1 MSNPLVAETKDS
13 TTAYSGVSLLE
24 SAADLKSAIESGDWA
39 SVAMGAVGT
48 ALDALSMAMDPFG
61 AILAAGVG
69 WLIEHVGPLKEALN
83 GLTGNAD
90 EIAAQSETWKN
101 VATELGSI
109 GQDLTGM
116 VKTDVS
122 SWTGTAGDAYRQ
134 RAQDTVVLLETAQK
148 GCEGASSGVKT
159 AGEVVAAVRALVRD
173 IIAELVGHLI
183 SWALQVIFTLGIGM
197 TWVVPQVIT
206 AVAKTAS
213 KIADLTKR
221 LVKALQALI
230 PLLKRAGDLFSDA
243 AKALKN
249 IKPGKSAPPP
259 KHADING
266 NPKGLDGPN
275 GKGGPE
281 APPPKTDPPQKG
293 DGTTTSGAKGDDTTP
308 SGAKADPPPK
318 SDPPPKNDPPP
329 ASRGLDDPPGDSTT
343 SAGAKGSGGSKG
355 PDRNTSQT
363 KEPGCKE
370 GSGDPIDVQTGDVL
384 VTENDLVVPGPL
396 GRLIVRNH
404 VSSYRAGRWFG
415 PSWASLVDERLTV
428 ANGTVTYYSADAM
441 VLRFPVPA
449 PGAAVT
455 APHGPLRR
463 LYGQGAAYVLEDPAR
478 GTLRRFA
485 AAEGTRDLFLLKE
498 IRSESGGYVELE
510 HDADG
515 APALLTHSGGARIA
529 FDVAG
534 GRIRAVR
541 ALSEAADVLV
551 ARYDYDAHGHLGL
564 RANSSPRPARYT
576 HDAEGRITGWTDH
589 VGAWYRY
596 VYDRHGRCVRGVGDQ
611 GYLDSTLAYADR
623 RTTVTDSFGR
633 QTVYEFDEDGN
644 TIALTDRLGGVTRRE
659 WGPRDVLL
667 SRTDPLGRRTEFEH
681 DPHGRLVSVL
691 RADGS
696 RVLIAE
702 RSDTELVIEV
712 ADGDRVFRRRYA
724 APNLPDPYADPLGVT
739 ADQHLE
745 HTGSAPDVAEQP
757 RVEADLF
764 GRPRAVESSG
774 GRTAYAWTVEG
785 SLREV
790 LAVDGTRRQ
799 WTFDGQSEETSFTDE
814 LGRVARTE
822 NGPMGTLVATVDA
835 TGARTTHHYDTELRL
850 VAVTNPAGQT
860 WHYTY
865 DAEDRLLSQ
874 TDFAGRVTR
883 CEYDAAG
890 QRVRLT
896 GPAGETVESRYDP
909 LGNLTE
915 RISPAGTETYR
926 YDPVGRLVRA
936 TGPDGVLELTHDG
949 EGRVTRQTTTAG
961 TTTFDYRHGAKTRR
975 TPSGVDVHWGQSGDG
990 AELVRIA
997 GTELTLRQDAAGRTV
1012 GLAAGPN
1019 PLLRQEFDAVGRL
1032 AAQHTPAGVT
1042 RYHRRPD
1049 GSIAAREDPAGGVRY
1064 EFDNA
1069 GRVTAALH
1077 HGGAE
1082 RYAYDVLGNLISSSP
1097 GTGPEAG
1104 PRRYPGGV
1112 LAAAGAVRYEHD
1124 AQGRLVQRTLPAPDG
1139 TPLTWTFGWDAR
1151 DHLVAVRTP
1160 DGTRWRYRYDALDRR
1175 TAKERL
1181 DTAGA
1186 VAERVDFAWD
1196 GTNLVEARHT
1206 AGGVPVETLTWIH
1219 HPDEDRVVAQARTL
1233 PDGRV
1238 EVSAV
1243 VTDEIGTPT
1252 ELIGPEHAA
1261 VSPVRTSL
1269 WGLTPAGARPRTP
1282 LRFPGQYH
1290 DAETGLHFN
1299 VFRYYDP
1306 ANARY
1311 ISPDPLGLTP
1321 ALNPETYVEDPFL
1334 AADPLGLTRN
1344 SGKVVNYADDPTAF
1358 LDDDATFEAPAPCK
1372 SGSKKR
1378 PNPNPGA
1385 GNGAAGT
1392 GSATKKPRTG
1402 RYDPPLTGDA
1412 NKSHGDSGRTVMEG
1426 GGKSGSGSLDGSGKG
1441 KYPGGTT
1448 PAGNHLTDVN
1458 DLNTTKHANF
1468 DPRLQAELDKL
1479 RNPADKNGYKPDT
1492 DEGYF
1497 IKGHLK
1503 NNDLG
1508 GSGTADNMTTLS
1520 RKANSQM
1527 SGNFENKLKQAD
1539 IRVGQFKDSVNQ
1551 MNDTTLGRK
1560 LNEWG
1565 IDSTPAEFRK
1575 QADDLKVDYSVTAS
1589 DNVKWKDAA
1598 NPAEQGIRDHVKLD
1612 AEYQGLTSDVQK
1624 FIQHNKEDNFL
1635 PEFPPKG
1642 TKLDTVSGAFDP
1654 PIRWGSNRPMPN
1666 LGE

>member
-13 TTAYSGVSLLE
+13 TKAYSGVSLLE

-69 WLIEHVGPLKEALN
+69 WLMEHVGPLKEALN

-101 VATELGSI
+101 IATELGSI
-109 GQDLTGM
+109 GEDLTGM
-116 VKTDVS
+116 VKADTV
-122 SWTGTAGDAYRQ
+122 SWTGNAADTYRQ
-134 RAQDTVVLLETAQK
+134 RADDTVTLLATAQK

-173 IIAELVGHLI
+173 IIAELIGHLI
-183 SWALQVIFTLGIGM
+183 SWALQVVFTLGIGL
-197 TWVVPQVIT
+197 TWVVPQVIN

-213 KIADLTKR
+213 KIADLVKR
-221 LVKALQALI
+221 LVTALKALI

-243 AKALKN
+243 AKALRK

-266 NPKGLDGPN
+266 NPKGLDGPK
-275 GKGGPE
+275 GKGGDSTTPSG
-281 APPPKTDPPQKG
+281 AKGDGDGTHSSGADAPPKTDPPPASKG
-293 DGTTTSGAKGDDTTP
+293 PDDTPKSPDGDPPPSDTPKGGDSTTSSGAKGD
-308 SGAKADPPPK
+308 
-318 SDPPPKNDPPP
+318 
-329 ASRGLDDPPGDSTT
+329 
-343 SAGAKGSGGSKG
+343 GSKG
-355 PDRNTSQT
+355 PDRNTSET
-363 KEPGCKE
+363 KEPVCKE
-370 GSGDPIDVQTGDVL
+370 GSGDPIDVETGDVL
-384 VTENDLVVPGPL
+384 VTESDLVVPGPL
-396 GRLIVRNH
+396 GQLIVRNH

-428 ANGTVTYYSADAM
+428 ADGTVTYHSADAM
-441 VLRFPVPA
+441 ILRFPVPA
-449 PGAAVT
+449 PGRSAT
-455 APHGPLRR
+455 SPHGPLRR
-463 LYGQGAAYVLEDPAR
+463 LHAQGTEYVVENPAR
-478 GTLRRFA
+478 GTLHRFVPA
-485 AAEGTRDLFLLKE
+485 DGDPDLLLLKE
-498 IRSESGGYVELE
+498 IRTEAGGYVELD

-529 FDVAG
+529 FDVDG

-541 ALSEAADVLV
+541 ALSDGGDVLV
-551 ARYDYDAHGHLGL
+551 ARYDYDAHGHLSL
-564 RANSSPRPARYT
+564 RTNSSSRPAQYT
-576 HDAEGRITGWTDH
+576 HDPEGRITGWTNH
-589 VGAWYRY
+589 IGAWYRY
-596 VYDRHGRCVRGVGDQ
+596 VYDQQGRCVRGVGDQ
-611 GYLDSTLAYADR
+611 GFLDASLVYGDR
-623 RTTVTDSFGR
+623 RTSVADSAGR
-633 QTVYEFDEDGN
+633 QTVYEFDENGN
-644 TIALTDRLGGVTRRE
+644 TVALTDRTGGVTRRE

-667 SRTDPLGRRTEFEH
+667 ARTDPLGRRTEFEH
-681 DPHGRLVSVL
+681 DAQGRLVSVL

-702 RSDTELVIEV
+702 RDDTGLVIEV
-712 ADGDRVFRRRYA
+712 ADGDRVFRRRYT
-724 APNLPDPYADPLGVT
+724 APNLPDPYTDPLGVT

-745 HTGSAPDVAEQP
+745 QAADPGTAPDAPEP

-764 GRPRAVESSG
+764 GRPRVIEGAG
-774 GRTAYAWTVEG
+774 GRTTFAWTVEG

-790 LAVDGTRRQ
+790 VATDGTRRQ
-799 WTFDGQSEETSFTDE
+799 WTFDGESEETSRTDE
-814 LGRVARTE
+814 LGRVVRTE
-822 NGPMGTLVATVDA
+822 YGPQGTVTATVDA
-835 TGARTTHHYDTELRL
+835 AGARTTQRYDTELRL
-850 VAVTNPAGQT
+850 VAVTNAAGQT
-860 WHYTY
+860 WHYAY

-874 TDFAGRVTR
+874 TDYAGRVTR

-896 GPAGETVESRYDP
+896 GPAGETVESRYDV

-915 RISPAGTETYR
+915 RTSPAGTETYR

-936 TGPDGVLELTHDG
+936 TGPDGVLELEHDT
-949 EGRVTRQTTTAG
+949 EGRLTRQTTAAG
-961 TTTFDYRHGAKTRR
+961 TTTFDYPHGAKSRR
-975 TPSGVDVHWGQSGDG
+975 TPSGVDVHWGQTADG
-990 AELVRIA
+990 LELLRVA
-997 GTELTLRQDAAGRTV
+997 GTELTLHQDAAGRTL
-1012 GLAAGPN
+1012 GLSAGPN
-1019 PLLRQEFDAVGRL
+1019 PLLRQEFDPAGRL
-1032 AAQHTPAGVT
+1032 AAQHTPAGAT

-1049 GSIAAREDPAGGVRY
+1049 GSVAAREAPAGGVRY

-1077 HGGAE
+1077 PGVAE

-1104 PRRYPGGV
+1104 PRQYAGGV
-1112 LAAAGAVRYEHD
+1112 LAAAGAVRYAYD
-1124 AQGRLVQRTLPAPDG
+1124 AQGRLVRRTLPAPDG
-1139 TPLTWTFGWDAR
+1139 TALTWTFGWDAH
-1151 DHLVAVRTP
+1151 DHLVWVRTP

-1175 TAKERL
+1175 IAKERL
-1181 DTAGA
+1181 DTAGG

-1206 AGGVPVETLTWIH
+1206 AGGALVEALTWIH

-1243 VTDEIGTPT
+1243 ITDEIGTPT
-1252 ELIGPEHAA
+1252 EL
-1261 VSPVRTSL
+1261 VSPDHGTVSPLLTSL
-1269 WGLTPAGARPRTP
+1269 WGLTAAGQRPPTP
-1282 LRFPGQYH
+1282 LRFPGQYF

-1358 LDDDATFEAPAPCK
+1358 LDDDATFESAAPCK
-1372 SGSKKR
+1372 KAAKKR
-1378 PNPNPGA
+1378 PNPNQGA
-1385 GNGAAGT
+1385 GNGASGS

-1402 RYDPPLTGDA
+1402 RYDPPLTGND
-1412 NKSHGDSGRTVMEG
+1412 NVSHGNSGRTVMEG
-1426 GGKSGSGSLDGSGKG
+1426 GGESGGGSLDGSGRG
-1441 KYPGGTT
+1441 SRPGGTT

-1458 DLNTTKHANF
+1458 ELNGTKHANF

-1479 RNPADKNGYKPDT
+1479 KGDGKNGYKPDT

-1503 NNDLG
+1503 NNELG

-1527 SGNFENKLKQAD
+1527 SGNFESKLKQSD
-1539 IRVGQFKDSVNQ
+1539 IQIGQFKDTVNRMGDTELQ
-1551 MNDTTLGRK
+1551 RKMND
-1560 LNEWG
+1560 WG
-1565 IDSTPAEFRK
+1565 ISGKPADFRK
-1575 QADDLKVDYSVTAS
+1575 EAQGLKVDYSVTAS
-1589 DNVKWKDAA
+1589 DNVKWPDAR
-1598 NPAEQGIRDHVKLD
+1598 NPSERGIRDHVTLD
-1612 AEYQGLTSDVQK
+1612 AEYQGLTPNVQK
-1624 FIQHNKEDNFL
+1624 FIQHNKPDNFL
-1635 PEFPPKG
+1635 TEFPPKG

>member
-1 MSNPLVAETKDS
+1 M
-13 TTAYSGVSLLE
+13 
-24 SAADLKSAIESGDWA
+24 
-39 SVAMGAVGT
+39 
-48 ALDALSMAMDPFG
+48 
-61 AILAAGVG
+61 
-69 WLIEHVGPLKEALN
+69 
-83 GLTGNAD
+83 
-90 EIAAQSETWKN
+90 
-101 VATELGSI
+101 
-109 GQDLTGM
+109 
-116 VKTDVS
+116 
-122 SWTGTAGDAYRQ
+122 
-134 RAQDTVVLLETAQK
+134 
-148 GCEGASSGVKT
+148 
-159 AGEVVAAVRALVRD
+159 
-173 IIAELVGHLI
+173 
-183 SWALQVIFTLGIGM
+183 
-197 TWVVPQVIT
+197 
-206 AVAKTAS
+206 
-213 KIADLTKR
+213 
-221 LVKALQALI
+221 
-230 PLLKRAGDLFSDA
+230 
-243 AKALKN
+243 
-249 IKPGKSAPPP
+249 
-259 KHADING
+259 
-266 NPKGLDGPN
+266 
-275 GKGGPE
+275 
-281 APPPKTDPPQKG
+281 
-293 DGTTTSGAKGDDTTP
+293 
-308 SGAKADPPPK
+308 
-318 SDPPPKNDPPP
+318 
-329 ASRGLDDPPGDSTT
+329 
-343 SAGAKGSGGSKG
+343 
-355 PDRNTSQT
+355 
-363 KEPGCKE
+363 
-370 GSGDPIDVQTGDVL
+370 
-384 VTENDLVVPGPL
+384 
-396 GRLIVRNH
+396 
-404 VSSYRAGRWFG
+404 
-415 PSWASLVDERLTV
+415 
-428 ANGTVTYYSADAM
+428 
-441 VLRFPVPA
+441 
-449 PGAAVT
+449 
-455 APHGPLRR
+455 
-463 LYGQGAAYVLEDPAR
+463 
-478 GTLRRFA
+478 
-485 AAEGTRDLFLLKE
+485 
-498 IRSESGGYVELE
+498 
-510 HDADG
+510 
-515 APALLTHSGGARIA
+515 
-529 FDVAG
+529 
-534 GRIRAVR
+534 
-541 ALSEAADVLV
+541 
-551 ARYDYDAHGHLGL
+551 
-564 RANSSPRPARYT
+564 
-576 HDAEGRITGWTDH
+576 
-589 VGAWYRY
+589 
-596 VYDRHGRCVRGVGDQ
+596 RGVGDQ
-611 GYLDSTLAYADR
+611 GFLDTTLSYADR

-633 QTVYEFDEDGN
+633 QTVYEFDENGN
-644 TIALTDRLGGVTRRE
+644 TVALTDRLGGVTRSE

-667 SRTDPLGRRTEFEH
+667 SRTDPLGRRTGFEH
-681 DPHGRLVSVL
+681 DAHGRLVSVL

-696 RVLIAE
+696 RALITE
-702 RSDTELVIEV
+702 RTETELVIEV
-712 ADGDRVFRRRYA
+712 ADGDRVFRRRYT
-724 APNLPDPYADPLGVT
+724 APNLPDPYTDPLGVT

-745 HTGSAPDVAEQP
+745 HAADPGTEPDVAEP

-764 GRPRAVESSG
+764 GRPRAIERAG

-799 WTFDGQSEETSFTDE
+799 WTFDGESAETSRTDE
-814 LGRVARTE
+814 LGRVVRTE
-822 NGPMGTLVATVDA
+822 NGPMGTITATVDA
-835 TGARTTHHYDTELRL
+835 AGARTTHRYDTELRL

-865 DAEDRLLSQ
+865 DAEERLLSQ

-896 GPAGETVESRYDP
+896 GPAGETVESRYDL

-949 EGRVTRQTTTAG
+949 EGRVTRQTTAAG
-961 TTTFDYRHGAKTRR
+961 TTTFDYPHGAKTRR
-975 TPSGVDVHWGQSGDG
+975 TPSGVDVHWGQTADG
-990 AELVRIA
+990 AELLRIA
-997 GTELTLRQDAAGRTV
+997 GTELTLHQDAAGRTL
-1012 GLAAGPN
+1012 GLSAGPN
-1019 PLLRQEFDAVGRL
+1019 PLLRQGFDPAGRL
-1032 AAQHTPAGVT
+1032 AAQHTPAGAT

-1049 GSIAAREDPAGGVRY
+1049 GSIATREDPAGGVRY
-1064 EFDNA
+1064 EFDTA
-1069 GRVTAALH
+1069 GRVTAALR
-1077 HGGAE
+1077 HGAAE

-1104 PRRYPGGV
+1104 PRQYAGGV
-1112 LAAAGAVRYEHD
+1112 LAAAGAVRYVHD

-1139 TPLTWTFGWDAR
+1139 TPLTWTFGWDAH

-1181 DTAGA
+1181 DPAGA

-1206 AGGVPVETLTWIH
+1206 AGGAPVETLTWIH

-1243 VTDEIGTPT
+1243 ITDEVGTPT
-1252 ELIGPEHAA
+1252 ELVGPDHGT

-1269 WGLTPAGARPRTP
+1269 WGLTAAGARPPTP

-1372 SGSKKR
+1372 TGSKKR
-1378 PNPNPGA
+1378 PNPNQGA

-1392 GSATKKPRTG
+1392 GSPTKKPRTG

-1426 GGKSGSGSLDGSGKG
+1426 GGKSGGGSIDGSGKG

-1458 DLNTTKHANF
+1458 DLNATKHANF
-1468 DPRLQAELDKL
+1468 DPRMQAELDKL
-1479 RNPADKNGYKPDT
+1479 RNPNDKNGYKPDT

-1503 NNDLG
+1503 NNELG

-1539 IRVGQFKDSVNQ
+1539 IRVGQFKDSVTKMSDTELQ
-1551 MNDTTLGRK
+1551 RKIDSWGMN
-1560 LNEWG
+1560 
-1565 IDSTPAEFRK
+1565 STPAEFRK
-1575 QADDLKVDYSVTAS
+1575 QANDLKVDYSVTAS

-1612 AEYQGLTSDVQK
+1612 AEYKGLTSDVQK

-1642 TKLDTVSGAFDP
+1642 TKLDTISGAFDP
-1654 PIRWGSNRPMPN
+1654 PIVKGSNRPMPN

>member
-1 MSNPLVAETKDS
+1 
-13 TTAYSGVSLLE
+13 
-24 SAADLKSAIESGDWA
+24 ADL
-39 SVAMGAVGT
+39 V
-48 ALDALSMAMDPFG
+48 
-61 AILAAGVG
+61 
-69 WLIEHVGPLKEALN
+69 
-83 GLTGNAD
+83 
-90 EIAAQSETWKN
+90 
-101 VATELGSI
+101 
-109 GQDLTGM
+109 
-116 VKTDVS
+116 
-122 SWTGTAGDAYRQ
+122 
-134 RAQDTVVLLETAQK
+134 
-148 GCEGASSGVKT
+148 
-159 AGEVVAAVRALVRD
+159 
-173 IIAELVGHLI
+173 
-183 SWALQVIFTLGIGM
+183 
-197 TWVVPQVIT
+197 
-206 AVAKTAS
+206 
-213 KIADLTKR
+213 KR

-243 AKALKN
+243 AKALRN
-249 IKPGKSAPPP
+249 IKPGKAAPPP
-259 KHADING
+259 KHGDING
-266 NPKGLDGPN
+266 NPKGLDGPK
-275 GKGGPE
+275 GKGGDDSTSTTGDHS
-281 APPPKTDPPQKG
+281 PPKNDPPKN
-293 DGTTTSGAKGDDTTP
+293 
-308 SGAKADPPPK
+308 DPPPAK
-318 SDPPPKNDPPP
+318 NDPPKSDPPP
-329 ASRGLDDPPGDSTT
+329 ASRGLDDPPGGDSTK
-343 SAGAKGSGGSKG
+343 SAGAKGSEGSKG
-355 PDRNTSQT
+355 PDRNTSET

-384 VTENDLVVPGPL
+384 VTESDLVVPGPL
-396 GRLIVRNH
+396 GQLIVRNH

-415 PSWASLVDERLTV
+415 PSWASLVDERLAV
-428 ANGTVTYYSADAM
+428 EQGTVTYYSADAM
-441 VLRFPVPA
+441 ILRFPVPA
-449 PGAAVT
+449 PGRTVT
-455 APHGPLRR
+455 SPHGPLRR
-463 LYGQGAAYVLEDPAR
+463 LYAQGAEYVLEDPTR
-478 GTLRRFA
+478 GTLRRFVP
-485 AAEGTRDLFLLKE
+485 AEGNPDLLLLKE
-498 IRSESGGYVELE
+498 IRSESGGYAELD

-529 FDVAG
+529 FDVTG

-541 ALSEAADVLV
+541 ALSDSGDVLV
-551 ARYDYDAHGHLGL
+551 ARYDYDEHGHLAL
-564 RANSSPRPARYT
+564 RANSSPRPAHYT
-576 HDAEGRITGWTDH
+576 HDAEGRITGWTNH

-596 VYDRHGRCVRGVGDQ
+596 VYDQHGRCVRGVGDQ
-611 GYLDSTLAYADR
+611 GFLDTALAYADR
-623 RTTVTDSFGR
+623 RTTVTDSFGK
-633 QTVYEFDEDGN
+633 QTVYEFDENGN
-644 TIALTDRLGGVTRRE
+644 TIARTDRLGGVTRSE

-681 DPHGRLVSVL
+681 DPDGRLVAVL

-696 RVLIAE
+696 RVVIAE
-702 RSDTELVIEV
+702 RGETELVIEV
-712 ADGDRVFRRRYA
+712 TDGDRVFRRRYA
-724 APNLPDPYADPLGVT
+724 APNLPDPYTDPLGVA

-745 HTGSAPDVAEQP
+745 HTGGEPEPDFAVP

-764 GRPRAVESSG
+764 GRPRAIEHAG

-790 LAVDGTRRQ
+790 LAPDGTRRQ
-799 WTFDGQSEETSFTDE
+799 WTFDGENAETSRTDE
-814 LGRVARTE
+814 LGRVLRTE
-822 NGPMGTLVATVDA
+822 NGPMGTITATIDA
-835 TGARTTHHYDTELRL
+835 AGARTTHRYDTELRL
-850 VAVTNPAGQT
+850 VSVTNPAGQT

-865 DAEDRLLSQ
+865 DAEERLLAQ

-896 GPAGETVESRYDP
+896 GPAGETVESRYDL

-915 RISPAGTETYR
+915 RISPAGVETYR

-936 TGPDGVLELTHDG
+936 TGPDGVLELAHDA
-949 EGRVTRQTTTAG
+949 EGRVTRQTTAAG
-961 TTTFDYRHGAKTRR
+961 TTTFAYPFGAKTRR
-975 TPSGVDVHWGQSGDG
+975 TPSGVDVHWGQTADG
-990 AELVRIA
+990 AEVVRVA
-997 GTELTLRQDAAGRTV
+997 GTELTLHLDAAGRTL
-1012 GLAAGPN
+1012 GLSAGVN
-1019 PLLRQEFDAVGRL
+1019 PLLRQEFDVAGRL
-1032 AAQHTPAGVT
+1032 AAQHTPAGAT

-1049 GSIAAREDPAGGVRY
+1049 GSVAFREDPAGGARY
-1064 EFDNA
+1064 EFDAA

-1104 PRRYPGGV
+1104 PRQYTGGV
-1112 LAAAGAVRYEHD
+1112 LAAAGAVRYVHD

-1139 TPLTWTFGWDAR
+1139 TALTWTFGWDAH

-1160 DGTRWRYRYDALDRR
+1160 DGSRWRYRYDALDRR

-1181 DTAGA
+1181 DATGA
-1186 VAERVDFAWD
+1186 VVERVDFAWD

-1206 AGGVPVETLTWIH
+1206 AGGAPVETLTWIH

-1233 PDGRV
+1233 ADGRV

-1243 VTDEIGTPT
+1243 ITDEIGTPT
-1252 ELIGPEHAA
+1252 ELVSPEHGT

-1269 WGLTPAGARPRTP
+1269 WGLTAAGVRPPTP

-1290 DAETGLHFN
+1290 DAETGLHYN

-1344 SGKVVNYADDPTAF
+1344 NGKVVNYADDPTAF
-1358 LDDDATFEAPAPCK
+1358 LDDDETFLDPAPCK
-1372 SGSKKR
+1372 KGSKKR

-1385 GNGAAGT
+1385 GNGAAGA
-1392 GSATKKPRTG
+1392 GSGGKKPRTG
-1402 RYDPPLTGDA
+1402 RYDPPITGAA

-1426 GGKSGSGSLDGSGKG
+1426 GGKQGSGSLDGSGRG
-1441 KYPGGTT
+1441 KYPGGTM

-1458 DLNTTKHANF
+1458 DLNATKHANF

-1479 RNPADKNGYKPDT
+1479 RNPNDKYGYKPDT

-1539 IRVGQFKDSVNQ
+1539 IRIGQFKDSVNN
-1551 MNDTTLGRK
+1551 MSDATLQRK
-1560 LNEWG
+1560 MNEWG
-1565 IDSTPAEFRK
+1565 MTSTPAEFRK
-1575 QADDLKVDYSVTAS
+1575 QANDLKVDYSVTAS

-1612 AEYQGLTSDVQK
+1612 AEYKGLTPDVQK
-1624 FIQHNKEDNFL
+1624 FIQYNKEPNFL

-1666 LGE
+1666 LGD

>member
-69 WLIEHVGPLKEALN
+69 WLMEHVGPLKEALN

-101 VATELGSI
+101 IATELGSI
-109 GQDLTGM
+109 GEDLTGM
-116 VKTDVS
+116 VKADTV
-122 SWTGTAGDAYRQ
+122 SWTGNAADTYRQ
-134 RAQDTVVLLETAQK
+134 RADDTVTLLATAQK

-173 IIAELVGHLI
+173 IIAELIGHLI
-183 SWALQVIFTLGIGM
+183 SWALQVVFTLGIGL
-197 TWVVPQVIT
+197 TWVVPQVIN

-213 KIADLTKR
+213 KIADLVKR
-221 LVKALQALI
+221 LVTALKALI

-243 AKALKN
+243 AKALRK
-249 IKPGKSAPPP
+249 IKPGKTAPPP

-266 NPKGLDGPN
+266 SPKGLDGPK
-275 GKGGPE
+275 GKGGDSTTPSG
-281 APPPKTDPPQKG
+281 AKGDGDGTHTSGADAPPKTDPPPASKG
-293 DGTTTSGAKGDDTTP
+293 PDDTPKSPDGDPPPSGTPKGGGDSTTSSGAKGD
-308 SGAKADPPPK
+308 
-318 SDPPPKNDPPP
+318 
-329 ASRGLDDPPGDSTT
+329 
-343 SAGAKGSGGSKG
+343 GSKG
-355 PDRNTSQT
+355 PERNTSET
-363 KEPGCKE
+363 KEPVCKE
-370 GSGDPIDVQTGDVL
+370 GSGDPIDVETGDVL
-384 VTENDLVVPGPL
+384 VTESDLVVPGPL
-396 GRLIVRNH
+396 GQLIVRNH

-428 ANGTVTYYSADAM
+428 ADGTVTYHSADAM
-441 VLRFPVPA
+441 ILRFPVPA
-449 PGAAVT
+449 PGRSAT
-455 APHGPLRR
+455 SPHGPLRR
-463 LYGQGAAYVLEDPAR
+463 LHAQGTEYVLENPAR
-478 GTLRRFA
+478 GTLHRFVP
-485 AAEGTRDLFLLKE
+485 AEGDPDLLLLRE
-498 IRSESGGYVELE
+498 IRTEAGGYVELE

-529 FDVAG
+529 FDVDG

-541 ALSEAADVLV
+541 ALSDGADVLV
-551 ARYDYDAHGHLGL
+551 ARYDYDTNGHLSL
-564 RANSSPRPARYT
+564 RANSSSRPARYT
-576 HDAEGRITGWTDH
+576 HDPEGRITGWTNH
-589 VGAWYRY
+589 IGAWYRY
-596 VYDRHGRCVRGVGDQ
+596 VYDQRGRCVRGVGDQ
-611 GYLDSTLAYADR
+611 GYLDASLVYGDR
-623 RTTVTDSFGR
+623 RTTVTDSAGR
-633 QTVYEFDEDGN
+633 QTVYEFDENGN
-644 TIALTDRLGGVTRRE
+644 TVALTDRTGGVTRRE

-681 DPHGRLVSVL
+681 DAQGRLVSVL

-702 RSDTELVIEV
+702 RDDDALVIEV
-712 ADGDRVFRRRYA
+712 ADGDRVFRRRYT
-724 APNLPDPYADPLGVT
+724 APNLPDPYTDPLGVT

-745 HTGSAPDVAEQP
+745 QVADTDTAPDTATP

-764 GRPRAVESSG
+764 GRPRVIEGVA
-774 GRTAYAWTVEG
+774 GRTTFAWTVEG

-790 LAVDGTRRQ
+790 VATDGTRRQ
-799 WTFDGQSEETSFTDE
+799 WTFDGESEETSRTDE
-814 LGRVARTE
+814 LGRVVRTE
-822 NGPMGTLVATVDA
+822 YGPQGTVTATVDA
-835 TGARTTHHYDTELRL
+835 AGARTTQRYDTELRL
-850 VAVTNPAGQT
+850 VAVTNAAGQT
-860 WHYTY
+860 WHYAY
-865 DAEDRLLSQ
+865 DAEDRLLAQ
-874 TDFAGRVTR
+874 TDYAGRVTR

-896 GPAGETVESRYDP
+896 GPAGETVESRYDV

-915 RISPAGTETYR
+915 RTSPAGTETYR

-936 TGPDGVLELTHDG
+936 TGPDGVLELEHDD
-949 EGRVTRQTTTAG
+949 EGRLTRQTTAAG
-961 TTTFDYRHGAKTRR
+961 TTTFDYPHGAKTRR
-975 TPSGVDVHWGQSGDG
+975 TPSGVDVHWGQTADG
-990 AELVRIA
+990 LELVRVA
-997 GTELTLRQDAAGRTV
+997 GTELTLYQDAAGRTL

-1019 PLLRQEFDAVGRL
+1019 PVLRQEFDPAGRL
-1032 AAQHTPAGVT
+1032 AAQHTPAGAT

-1049 GSIAAREDPAGGVRY
+1049 GSVAAREAPAGGVRY

-1077 HGGAE
+1077 PGVAE

-1104 PRRYPGGV
+1104 PRQYTGGV
-1112 LAAAGAVRYEHD
+1112 LAAAGAVRYAYD
-1124 AQGRLVQRTLPAPDG
+1124 AQGRLIRRTLPAPDG
-1139 TPLTWTFGWDAR
+1139 TALTWTFGWDAH

-1175 TAKERL
+1175 VAKERL
-1181 DTAGA
+1181 DTAGG

-1206 AGGVPVETLTWIH
+1206 AGGALVEALTWIH

-1233 PDGRV
+1233 PGGRV

-1243 VTDEIGTPT
+1243 ITDEIGTPT
-1252 ELIGPEHAA
+1252 ELVSPDHGT

-1269 WGLTPAGARPRTP
+1269 WGLTAAGTRPPTP
-1282 LRFPGQYH
+1282 LRFPGQYF

-1344 SGKVVNYADDPTAF
+1344 SGKVVDYSDDAFAF
-1358 LDDDATFEAPAPCK
+1358 LDDDATFESAAPCK
-1372 SGSKKR
+1372 KASKKR
-1378 PNPNPGA
+1378 PNPNQGT
-1385 GNGAAGT
+1385 GNAASGS

-1402 RYDPPLTGDA
+1402 RYDPPLTGND
-1412 NKSHGDSGRTVMEG
+1412 NVSHGNSGRTVMEG
-1426 GGKSGSGSLDGSGKG
+1426 GGKSGGGSLDGSGRG
-1441 KYPGGTT
+1441 SRPGGTT

-1458 DLNTTKHANF
+1458 DLNATKHADF

-1479 RNPADKNGYKPDT
+1479 KGDGKNGYKPDT

-1503 NNDLG
+1503 NNELG

-1527 SGNFENKLKQAD
+1527 SGNFESKLKQAD
-1539 IRVGQFKDSVNQ
+1539 IQIGQVKDTVNRMGDTELQ
-1551 MNDTTLGRK
+1551 RKMN
-1560 LNEWG
+1560 NWG
-1565 IDSTPAEFRK
+1565 ISGTPADFRK
-1575 QADDLKVDYSVTAS
+1575 EAQGLKVDYSVTAS
-1589 DNVKWKDAA
+1589 DNVKWPNAK

-1612 AEYQGLTSDVQK
+1612 AEYKGLTSNVEK
-1624 FIQHNKEDNFL
+1624 FIQHNKPDNFL
-1635 PEFPPKG
+1635 TEFPPKG

-1654 PIRWGSNRPMPN
+1654 PINWGSNRPMAN
-1666 LGE
+1666 LAE

>member
-1 MSNPLVAETKDS
+1 MSNPLVAQTKDS

-69 WLIEHVGPLKEALN
+69 WLMEHVGPLKEALN
-83 GLTGNAD
+83 GLTGNPD
-90 EIAAQSETWKN
+90 EITAQSETWKN
-101 VATELGSI
+101 IATELGSV
-109 GQDLTGM
+109 GEDLTAM
-116 VKTDVS
+116 VKADTA
-122 SWTGTAGDAYRQ
+122 SWTGLGGDSYRQ
-134 RAQDTVVLLETAQK
+134 RAQDTVTLLETAQK

-173 IIAELVGHLI
+173 IIAELIGHLI
-183 SWALQVIFTLGIGM
+183 SWALQVVFTLGIGL

-213 KIADLTKR
+213 KIADLVKR

-243 AKALKN
+243 AKALRN
-249 IKPGKSAPPP
+249 IKPGKAAPPP
-259 KHADING
+259 KHGDING
-266 NPKGLDGPN
+266 NPKDLGGPK
-275 GKGGPE
+275 GKGGDDSTT
-281 APPPKTDPPQKG
+281 AAGDHSPPKHD
-293 DGTTTSGAKGDDTTP
+293 
-308 SGAKADPPPK
+308 
-318 SDPPPKNDPPP
+318 PPKNDPPP
-329 ASRGLDDPPGDSTT
+329 AKNDPPKNDPPPPSRGLDNPPGGDSTK
-343 SAGAKGSGGSKG
+343 SAGAKGSEGSKG
-355 PDRNTSQT
+355 PGRNTSET

-384 VTENDLVVPGPL
+384 VTESDLVVPGPL
-396 GRLIVRNH
+396 GQLIVRNH

-415 PSWASLVDERLTV
+415 TSWASLVDERLTV
-428 ANGTVTYYSADAM
+428 AQGTVTYYSADAM
-441 VLRFPVPA
+441 ILRFPVPA
-449 PGAAVT
+449 PGAT
-455 APHGPLRR
+455 ATTSHGPLRR
-463 LYGQGAAYVLEDPAR
+463 LYGQGAEYVLEDPTR
-478 GTLRRFA
+478 GTLRRFVP
-485 AAEGTRDLFLLKE
+485 AEGDPDLFLLKE
-498 IRSESGGYVELE
+498 IRSENGGYTELD

-515 APALLTHSGGARIA
+515 APALLVHSGGARIA
-529 FDVAG
+529 FDVDG

-541 ALSEAADVLV
+541 ALSETGDVLV
-551 ARYDYDAHGHLGL
+551 ARYDYDEHGHLSL

-596 VYDRHGRCVRGVGDQ
+596 VYDQHGRCVRGVGDQ
-611 GYLDSTLAYADR
+611 GYLDAALAYADR
-623 RTTVTDSFGR
+623 RTTVTDSFGK

-644 TIALTDRLGGVTRRE
+644 TIARTDRLGGVTRSE

-667 SRTDPLGRRTEFEH
+667 SRTDPLGRRTGFEH
-681 DPHGRLVSVL
+681 DAHGRLVAVL

-696 RVLIAE
+696 RVVIAE

-712 ADGDRVFRRRYA
+712 AEGDRVFRRRYA
-724 APNLPDPYADPLGVT
+724 APNLPDPYTDPLGVS

-745 HTGSAPDVAEQP
+745 RAGDTGPEPGFAVP

-764 GRPRAVESSG
+764 GRPRAIEHAG

-790 LAVDGTRRQ
+790 RAANGTRRQ
-799 WTFDGQSEETSFTDE
+799 WTFDGESAETSRTDE
-814 LGRVARTE
+814 LGRVQRTE
-822 NGPMGTLVATVDA
+822 NGPMGTIAATIDA
-835 TGARTTHHYDTELRL
+835 TGARTTHRYDTELRL
-850 VAVTNPAGQT
+850 VAVINPAGQT

-865 DAEDRLLSQ
+865 DAEERLLSQ

-896 GPAGETVESRYDP
+896 GPAGEPAEFRYDA
-909 LGNLTE
+909 LGNVTE

-926 YDPVGRLVRA
+926 YDPVGRLVHA
-936 TGPDGVLELTHDG
+936 TGPDGVLELAHDG
-949 EGRVTRQTTTAG
+949 EGRLTKQTTAAG
-961 TTTFDYRHGAKTRR
+961 TTTFGYPHGEKTRR
-975 TPSGVDVHWGQSGDG
+975 TPSGVDVHWGQTPDG
-990 AELVRIA
+990 AEVLRVA
-997 GTELTLRQDAAGRTV
+997 GTELTLHLDAAGRTL
-1012 GLAAGPN
+1012 GLSAGAN
-1019 PLLRQEFDAVGRL
+1019 PLLRQEFDVAGRL
-1032 AAQHTPAGVT
+1032 AAQHTPAGAT

-1049 GSIAAREDPAGGVRY
+1049 GSVAHREDPGGGARY
-1064 EFDNA
+1064 EFDAA
-1069 GRVTAALH
+1069 GRVTAVLH
-1077 HGGAE
+1077 PGGAE
-1082 RYAYDVLGNLISSSP
+1082 RYAYDVLGNLVSSSP

-1104 PRRYPGGV
+1104 PRQYAGGV
-1112 LAAAGAVRYEHD
+1112 LAAAGAVRYAHD
-1124 AQGRLVQRTLPAPDG
+1124 AQGRLVRRTLPAPDG
-1139 TPLTWTFGWDAR
+1139 TALTWTFGWDAH

-1175 TAKERL
+1175 IAKERL

-1219 HPDEDRVVAQARTL
+1219 HPDEDRVVAQARTR

-1243 VTDEIGTPT
+1243 ITDEVGTPT
-1252 ELIGPEHAA
+1252 ELVSPDHGT

-1269 WGLTPAGARPRTP
+1269 WGLTAAGVRPPTP
-1282 LRFPGQYH
+1282 LRFPGQYL

-1321 ALNPETYVEDPFL
+1321 ALNPETYVEDPFV

-1344 SGKVVNYADDPTAF
+1344 NGKVVNYADDPTAF

-1372 SGSKKR
+1372 KGSKKR

-1385 GNGAAGT
+1385 GNGAAGA
-1392 GSATKKPRTG
+1392 GSGTKKPRTG
-1402 RYDPPLTGDA
+1402 RYDPPITGDA
-1412 NKSHGDSGRTVMEG
+1412 NKPHGDSGRTVMEG
-1426 GGKSGSGSLDGSGKG
+1426 GGKSGTGSIDGSGKG

-1458 DLNTTKHANF
+1458 DLNATKHANY

-1479 RNPADKNGYKPDT
+1479 RNPNDKNGYKPDT

-1539 IRVGQFKDSVNQ
+1539 IRIGQFKDSVNN
-1551 MNDTTLGRK
+1551 MSDTALQRK
-1560 LNEWG
+1560 MSEWG
-1565 IDSTPAEFRK
+1565 INSTPAEFRK
-1575 QADDLKVDYSVTAS
+1575 QANDLRVDYSVTAS

-1612 AEYQGLTSDVQK
+1612 AEYKGLTSDVQK

-1642 TKLDTVSGAFDP
+1642 TKLDTISGAFDP
-1654 PIRWGSNRPMPN
+1654 PIKWGSNRPMPN

>member
-1 MSNPLVAETKDS
+1 MSNPLVAPVKDS
-13 TTAYSGVSLLE
+13 TTAVSGVSLLE
-24 SAADLKSAIESGDWA
+24 SATDLKSAIESGDWA
-39 SVAMGAVGT
+39 SVAMGSVGT

-83 GLTGNAD
+83 ALTGNAD
-90 EIAAQSETWKN
+90 EIAAQSETWAN
-101 VATELGSI
+101 VAKELESVST
-109 GQDLTGM
+109 DLVDM
-116 VKTDVS
+116 VKTDLGG
-122 SWTGTAGDAYRQ
+122 WTGPAADTYRQ
-134 RAQDTVVLLETAQK
+134 RAEDTSTLLASAQK

-173 IIAELVGHLI
+173 IIAELIGHLI
-183 SWALQVIFTLGIGM
+183 SWALQVVFTLGIGL
-197 TWVVPQVIT
+197 TWVVPQVVA

-213 KIADLTKR
+213 KISGLTTK
-221 LVKALQALI
+221 LVKALQALM
-230 PLLKRAGDLFSDA
+230 PLLKRAGTLFDDA
-243 AKALKN
+243 GKALKN
-249 IKPGKSAPPP
+249 IKPGKGAPAP

-266 NPKGLDGPN
+266 NPKGLDGPKGSGKDG
-275 GKGGPE
+275 GKGGDDSTT
-281 APPPKTDPPQKG
+281 ASGDHSPPPKHD
-293 DGTTTSGAKGDDTTP
+293 
-308 SGAKADPPPK
+308 
-318 SDPPPKNDPPP
+318 PPKNDPPPAKNDPPKNDPPPP
-329 ASRGLDDPPGDSTT
+329 ASRGLDDPPGGDSTK
-343 SAGAKGSGGSKG
+343 SAGAKGDPKG
-355 PDRNTSQT
+355 PDRNTSET

-415 PSWASLVDERLTV
+415 ASWASLVDERLTV
-428 ANGTVTYYSADAM
+428 ASGTVTYYSADSM
-441 VLRFPVPA
+441 ILRFPVPA
-449 PGAAVT
+449 PGKVAT

-463 LYGQGAAYVLEDPAR
+463 LHGQGAEYVLEDPAR
-478 GTLRRFA
+478 GTLRRFVPA
-485 AAEGTRDLFLLKE
+485 DGNPDLFLLKE
-498 IRSESGGYVELE
+498 VRSEGGAYIELD

-529 FDVAG
+529 FDVAD

-541 ALSEAADVLV
+541 ALSGTGDVLV
-551 ARYDYDAHGHLGL
+551 ARYDYDTHGHLVV

-589 VGAWYRY
+589 IGTWYRY
-596 VYDRHGRCVRGVGDQ
+596 VYDQHGRCVRGVGDQ
-611 GYLDSTLAYADR
+611 GYLDATLAYADG

-633 QTVYEFDEDGN
+633 QTVYEFDENGN
-644 TIALTDRLGGVTRRE
+644 TVALTDRLGGVTRRE

-681 DPHGRLVSVL
+681 DARGRLASVL

-712 ADGDRVFRRRYA
+712 AGGDRVFRRRYT
-724 APNLPDPYADPLGVT
+724 APNLPDPYAHPLGVT

-745 HTGSAPDVAEQP
+745 DVEPDTGFAPDVAEP

-764 GRPRAVESSG
+764 GRPRAIEGDG
-774 GRTAYAWTVEG
+774 GRTTYAWTVEG

-790 LAVDGTRRQ
+790 LATDGTRRQ
-799 WTFDGQSEETSFTDE
+799 WTFDGESEETSRTDE
-814 LGRVARTE
+814 LGRVVRTE
-822 NGPMGTLVATVDA
+822 YGPQGTVTATIDA
-835 TGARTTHHYDTELRL
+835 AGARTTHRYDTELRL

-896 GPAGETVESRYDP
+896 GPAGETVESRYDL

-915 RISPAGTETYR
+915 RTSPAGTETYR

-936 TGPDGVLELTHDG
+936 TGPDGVLELEHDG
-949 EGRVTRQTTTAG
+949 EGRVTRQTTAAG
-961 TTTFDYRHGAKTRR
+961 TTTFDYPVGAKTRR
-975 TPSGVDVHWGQSGDG
+975 TPSGVDVHWGQRPDG
-990 AELVRIA
+990 VELLRIA
-997 GTELTLRQDAAGRTV
+997 GTELTLHQDAAGRTL
-1012 GLAAGPN
+1012 GLSAGPN
-1019 PLLRQEFDAVGRL
+1019 PVLRQEFDPAGRL
-1032 AAQHTPAGVT
+1032 AAQHTPAGAT

-1049 GSIAAREDPAGGVRY
+1049 GSVAAREAPAGGVRY
-1064 EFDNA
+1064 EFDDA

-1077 HGGAE
+1077 PGLAE

-1104 PRRYPGGV
+1104 PRQYSGGV
-1112 LAAAGAVRYEHD
+1112 LAAAGAVRYAYD
-1124 AQGRLVQRTLPAPDG
+1124 AQGRLVRRTLPAPDG
-1139 TPLTWTFGWDAR
+1139 TALTWTFGWDAH

-1175 TAKERL
+1175 VAKERL

-1196 GTNLVEARHT
+1196 GTDLVEARHT
-1206 AGGVPVETLTWIH
+1206 AGGTLVEALTWIH

-1238 EVSAV
+1238 EVAAV
-1243 VTDEIGTPT
+1243 ITDEIGTPT
-1252 ELIGPEHAA
+1252 ELVSPDHGT

-1269 WGLTPAGARPRTP
+1269 WGLTAAGTRPPTP
-1282 LRFPGQYH
+1282 LRFPGQYF

-1321 ALNPETYVEDPFL
+1321 ALNPETYVEDPLF

-1344 SGKVVNYADDPTAF
+1344 SGKVVDYADDPTAF

-1372 SGSKKR
+1372 SASKKR
-1378 PNPNPGA
+1378 PNPNQGL

-1402 RYDPPLTGDA
+1402 RYDPPVTGDK
-1412 NKSHGDSGRTVMEG
+1412 NKQHGGSGRTVMEG
-1426 GGKSGSGSLDGSGKG
+1426 GGESGGGKLDGSGKG
-1441 KYPGGTT
+1441 RYPGGTT

-1468 DPRLQAELDKL
+1468 DPRMQAELDKL

-1492 DEGYF
+1492 AEGYF

-1503 NNDLG
+1503 NNELG

-1527 SGNFENKLKQAD
+1527 SGAFESKLKQAD
-1539 IRVGQFKDSVNQ
+1539 IRVGQFKDSVNR
-1551 MNDTTLGRK
+1551 MGDTELQRK
-1560 LNEWG
+1560 INEWG
-1565 IDSTPAEFRK
+1565 IDKTPAEFRK
-1575 QADDLKVDYSVTAS
+1575 EAQGLHVDYSVTAS

-1612 AEYQGLTSDVQK
+1612 AGYEGLTSNVQK

-1642 TKLDTVSGAFDP
+1642 TKLDTISGAFDP
-1654 PIRWGSNRPMPN
+1654 PIIAGSNRPMPN